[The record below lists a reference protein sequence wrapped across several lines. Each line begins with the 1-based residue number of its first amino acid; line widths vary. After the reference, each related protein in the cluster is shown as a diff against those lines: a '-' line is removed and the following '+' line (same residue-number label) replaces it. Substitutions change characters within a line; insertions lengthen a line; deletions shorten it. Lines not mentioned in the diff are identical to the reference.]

1 VNIEQLYKKLTYVN
15 HSRSMRMEMAELV
28 LNRPV
33 LVRSL
38 LEIGFRNEDPVSP
51 RACWVLE
58 FTARQDLRYLDPHL
72 DQWATGLSVLNHESS
87 IRPMAKICELL
98 VLEYYGRSGDTG
110 LSCLSPQHLEL
121 IATACF
127 DWLIGPHKVAPKAY
141 SMTSLYHLGK
151 DFDWIHTELQMLLEI
166 EYAAGSA
173 AYKARARHI
182 LSKLR
187 KP

>member
-1 VNIEQLYKKLTYVN
+1 MN

-28 LNRPV
+28 LHNPG
-33 LVRSL
+33 LVRPL
-38 LEIGFRNEDPVSP
+38 LEIGFQNSDPVSP

-58 FTARQDLRYLDPHL
+58 FTARQNLRYLDPHL
-72 DQWATGLSVLNHESS
+72 DLWATRLSVLSHESS

-98 VLEYYGRSGDTG
+98 VLEYYGRSGNKG
-110 LSCLSPQHLEL
+110 PSCLAPQHLEL

-151 DFDWIHTELQMLLEI
+151 DFDWIHAELQLLLEN
-166 EYAAGSA
+166 EYSSGSA
-173 AYKARARHI
+173 AFKARARQI

-187 KP
+187 KH